1 MNTMN
6 LYKRNS
12 WTWILGVC
20 CMTILFSCK
29 KVDSYLDK
37 AESGGI
43 PEEEVFG
50 SYDQTEDF
58 LANIYASGIGRG
70 DWFATNNS
78 FVFAAA
84 TDDARCQYNYTYAPN
99 VYTSGG
105 LSPTNNPA
113 DIWASEYQNIRKANV
128 LLAHIDNVPMSNDP
142 NQQDGKSRM
151 KGEAYFLRAFFFA
164 ELYKR
169 YGTVPIVDHVLNISD
184 DLNIPRAT
192 EDEMV
197 SFIVK
202 DCDSAIMLLPKTY
215 NSSNLGRATKGA
227 AMMLKA
233 RTLLFAA
240 SPLHN
245 PANDKTKWAAAADA
259 AKAVMELNLYSLADD
274 FQDMLHTRQSPEI
287 IFQSTVNQVWKV
299 SSWDWVRIMQPP
311 SQGGGWANTQP
322 LQNLVDAY
330 EMNNG
335 KPITDATSGYD
346 PNDPYKNRDPRFYQT
361 VIYNGR
367 SWAGS
372 TIYTYVGH
380 GPDGL
385 NYKPGSTQTG
395 YYMGGK
401 MLDESSTLI
410 SSYKPG
416 SHYWVFMRYAEILLD
431 YAEAQNE
438 AVGPD
443 PSVYDAINEIR
454 QRPSV
459 NMPPL
464 PDNLSQ
470 DEMRDAIRHERR
482 IEMALE
488 DTRFWDIRRW
498 KIGNDVMK
506 AAYGMKITKSGSAY
520 TYEKFLIEDRVW
532 HDAFN
537 YFPIPQTEMQR
548 NKALVQNPGY

>member
-1 MNTMN
+1 MN
-6 LYKRNS
+6 LYKRSS

-58 LANIYASGIGRG
+58 LANIYSSGIGRG

-78 FVFAAA
+78 FVFSAA

-113 DIWASEYQNIRKANV
+113 DIWADEYQNIRKANV

-202 DCDSAIMLLPKTY
+202 DCDSAISLLPKTY
-215 NSSNLGRATKGA
+215 LSSNLGRATKGA

-245 PANDKTKWAAAADA
+245 PSNDKTKWVAAAAA
-259 AKAVMELNLYSLADD
+259 AKAVMDLNLYSLVDN
-274 FQDMLHTRQSPEI
+274 FQNMLHTRQSPEI

-322 LQNLVDAY
+322 LQNLVDDY

-335 KPITDATSGYD
+335 KPITDASSGYD
-346 PNDPYKNRDPRFYQT
+346 PNNPYQNRDPRFYQT

-416 SHYWVFMRYAEILLD
+416 NHYWVFMRYAETLLD

-443 PSVYDAINEIR
+443 QSVYDAINEIR
-454 QRPSV
+454 QR
-459 NMPPL
+459 
-464 PDNLSQ
+464 
-470 DEMRDAIRHERR
+470 
-482 IEMALE
+482 
-488 DTRFWDIRRW
+488 
-498 KIGNDVMK
+498 
-506 AAYGMKITKSGSAY
+506 
-520 TYEKFLIEDRVW
+520 
-532 HDAFN
+532 
-537 YFPIPQTEMQR
+537 
-548 NKALVQNPGY
+548 